1 MRKATLIT
9 GSGSGLG
16 KEFALL
22 YASKGN
28 NVVLVDINESG
39 INSLKGE
46 INNKFKT
53 VEVYTVVADL
63 SKTEEYKKVL
73 DFTNKED
80 LFINNLVNCAGFGDC
95 KDFKDMEVYKQIA
108 MTNVCCNAL
117 LYFSRVYLDNMLKN
131 NEGHIINICSIAGL
145 YPGPYMCTYHAV
157 KAYVNSLSS
166 AISFELR
173 NTKVKC
179 LTLCPGPFNSKFVAE
194 AHNDFT
200 FKKKK
205 PIEAKKV
212 ALIGYTKSIQG
223 KDFILLVKEI
233 DSNTLCLDLFQEKL
247 CLKKAQ
253 KHLRKRFNSLQS

>member
-1 MRKATLIT
+1 MKKATLIT
-9 GSGSGLG
+9 GAGSGLG
-16 KEFALL
+16 KEFAFL

-28 NVVLVDINESG
+28 NVVLVDIN
-39 INSLKGE
+39 GE
-46 INNKFKT
+46 ALVSVKEEIQKKDPNI
-53 VEVYTVVADL
+53 EVFTFVADL
-63 SKTEEYKKVL
+63 SKEDTYAGVL
-73 DFTNKED
+73 AFTKENG

-117 LYFSRVYLDNMLKN
+117 LYFSRVYLDDMLAN
-131 NEGHIINICSIAGL
+131 DEGHIINVCSIAGL

-157 KAYVNSLSS
+157 KGYVYNLSS

-173 NTKVKC
+173 NTNVKC

-205 PIEAKKV
+205 PIEAKEV
-212 ALIGYTKSIQG
+212 AQIGYTQSRKGNDFYIIG
-223 KDFILLVKEI
+223 KGNRFQYFMSRFVTRKTLLKT
-233 DSNTLCLDLFQEKL
+233 SAKN
-247 CLKKAQ
+247 LKAKI
-253 KHLRKRFNSLQS
+253 

>member
-28 NVVLVDINESG
+28 NVVLVDINENG
-39 INSLKGE
+39 INSLKEE

-53 VEVYTVVADL
+53 VEVYTLVVDL

-73 DFTNKED
+73 DFINKED
-80 LFINNLVNCAGFGDC
+80 LFINNLINCAGFGDC

-131 NEGHIINICSIAGL
+131 KEGHIINICSIAGL

-205 PIEAKKV
+205 PIEAKEV

-223 KDFILLVKEI
+223 KDFYIIGKGNRFQYFMSRFVSRKTMLKE
-233 DSNTLCLDLFQEKL
+233 SAKTLKEKI
-247 CLKKAQ
+247 
-253 KHLRKRFNSLQS
+253 

>member
-28 NVVLVDINESG
+28 NVVLVDINENG
-39 INSLKGE
+39 INSLKEE

-53 VEVYTVVADL
+53 VEVYTLVVDL

-80 LFINNLVNCAGFGDC
+80 LFINNLINCAGFGDC

-131 NEGHIINICSIAGL
+131 KEGHIINICSIAGL

-205 PIEAKKV
+205 PIEAKEV

-223 KDFILLVKEI
+223 KDFYIIGKGNRFQYFMSRFVSRKTMLKE
-233 DSNTLCLDLFQEKL
+233 SAKTLKEKI
-247 CLKKAQ
+247 
-253 KHLRKRFNSLQS
+253 

>member
-1 MRKATLIT
+1 MGKATLIT

-28 NVVLVDINESG
+28 NVVLVDINENG
-39 INSLKGE
+39 INSLKEE

-205 PIEAKKV
+205 PIEAKEV
-212 ALIGYTKSIQG
+212 ALIGYAKSIKG
-223 KDFILLVKEI
+223 KDFYIIGKGNRLQYFMSRFVSRKTMLKE
-233 DSNTLCLDLFQEKL
+233 SAKTLKEKI
-247 CLKKAQ
+247 
-253 KHLRKRFNSLQS
+253 